1 MTPLVSLRTE
11 LYVNNAW
18 TDVSTQTY
26 QRDGYT
32 ITRGRRSEGS
42 TSDPSTCTLTFNNRS
57 GNFSPRNPMG
67 AYYGSIG
74 RNTRVR
80 VSLPAAATW
89 LQTTGA
95 TGDCAT
101 APDNARLDV
110 TGDIDL
116 RADLWNPSWQCGM
129 DLIGKYTTVGNQRS
143 YEFLLNTGGYPTL
156 GWSPDGTSAA
166 RILVGSTVP
175 VPAPITGRRAVRATL
190 DVNNGSG
197 GYTVVFYTSDTIAGT
212 WTQLG
217 DAIVTTG
224 GTTSIFNSTAPLYV
238 GDIAGANGG
247 VGTGYARFYAA
258 KVLNGIGGSEVA
270 NPDFTAQTDG
280 STGFA
285 DAAGNVWSLGGAATI
300 VGRDW
305 RFHGEVSEWPPARDT
320 SDTDRYVQV
329 TASGILRRLGK
340 GAKPLKSV
348 FYRAITSPVV
358 PVTGL
363 VGYWPCED
371 EASATSIASGLSG
384 KPAIVISGTPIL
396 ATDSTSFPGSAPLP
410 TMGNA
415 SFAATIPA
423 YAATGAIDVYFAAA
437 IPTAGVTSGAVL
449 SSIRNTGTAARWELV
464 YTTAASGTVT
474 LNAYDASGTSL
485 LSTSAAT
492 GVAGTSWVWN
502 VTTVNSGANVNWF
515 VAAYS
520 STAVTVLVS
529 GTLAGASIGVVGQ
542 VVLAP
547 NKDCVNITMG
557 QLIVNSA
564 SGGVGTSIASL
575 ISGYNGEVATTR
587 FTRLCTEEGIT
598 SIVIGDDDTLS
609 LNITMGPQG
618 RKTLLDL
625 LRECETADNGI
636 LYEPRDFFGLAY
648 RTPRSL
654 MSQSA
659 GLSLDYAAKDMSNF
673 NPIEDDRY
681 IVNDLTVSR
690 DGGGSARYTLSSG
703 SLSTQDPPAGVGLYD
718 ANVSIANAL
727 DADLPNQASWRVHLG
742 TVDQPRHP
750 GLMVNLLRGTFTGNA
765 VKQQAAG
772 ALDVGDRIVV
782 ANPPS
787 DQPPDDISQM
797 AIGMT
802 ERLNSF
808 EHVITYVCQPEDPYH
823 VLVYN
828 DGVSRWSSEGTTVD
842 GLHTAPVTSLVVT
855 TPAGLLWSHADGD
868 FDVMAAGSRFRVT
881 GIAGGGPGQTFT
893 VTLVNGVSKDIPDGS
908 VVQLYDPR
916 VWSL

>member
-1 MTPLVSLRTE
+1 MTPPVALRTE
-11 LYVNNAW
+11 LFVNNAW

-26 QRDGYT
+26 ERDGYA

-42 TSDPSTCTLTFNNRS
+42 TADPSTCTQTYNNRS
-57 GNFSPRNPMG
+57 GNFSPRNPVG
-67 AYYGSIG
+67 AYFGSIG

-116 RADLWNPSWQCGM
+116 RADLWNPSWQYET
-129 DLIGKYTTVGNQRS
+129 DLIGKYTTAGNQRS
-143 YEFLLNTGGYPTL
+143 YEFVIAPGGTL
-156 GWSPDGTSAA
+156 TVAWSADGITPVSAT
-166 RILVGSTVP
+166 STVP

-197 GYTVVFYTSDTIAGT
+197 GYTVAFYTAATMAGP

-217 DAIVTTG
+217 DQIVTTG
-224 GTTSIFNSTAPLYV
+224 GTTSIFNSTTPLYV
-238 GDIAGANGG
+238 GDIAGTNA
-247 VGTGYARFYAA
+247 GYPSQSRCRFYSA

-280 STGFA
+280 STGFT

-371 EASATSIASGLSG
+371 ESSATSIASGLSG

-415 SFAATIPA
+415 SFTATIPT
-423 YAATGAIDVYFAAA
+423 YAATGAIDVYSAAA

-464 YTTAASGTVT
+464 YTTTASGTVT

-485 LSTSAAT
+485 LSTSVAT
-492 GVAGTSWVWN
+492 GVAGTAWVWN
-502 VTTVNSGANVNWF
+502 VTLLTSGANVNWYA
-515 VAAYS
+515 AAYS
-520 STAVTVLVS
+520 ATAVTVLVS
-529 GTLAGASIGVVGQ
+529 GTLAGASIGVTSQ

-557 QLIVNSA
+557 QLIVNNA
-564 SGGVGTSIASL
+564 NGGVGTSIASL
-575 ISGYNGEVATTR
+575 ISGYNGETATAR

-598 SIVIGDDDTLS
+598 STVIGDDDTSS
-609 LNITMGPQG
+609 LNIMMGPQG

-625 LRECETADNGI
+625 LHECETADNGI

-654 MSQSA
+654 MSQA
-659 GLSLDYAAKDMSNF
+659 AALSLDYAAKDLSNF
-673 NPIEDDRY
+673 NPVEDDRY

-690 DGGGSARYTLSSG
+690 DGGGSARYALSTG

-718 ANVSIANAL
+718 ASVTLVNAL

-750 GLMVNLLRGTFTGNA
+750 ALLVNLLRGTFTGNA
-765 VKQQAAG
+765 AKQQAAG

-787 DQPPDDISQM
+787 DQPPDDISQL
-797 AIGMT
+797 AIGMI

-808 EHVITYVCQPEDPYH
+808 EHVITYVCQPESPYR
-823 VLVYN
+823 VLVWG
-828 DGVSRWSSEGTTVD
+828 DSASRYS
-842 GLHTAPVTSLVVT
+842 
-855 TPAGLLWSHADGD
+855 PAGSTLAADATSGATTLSVASVEMLWGFGDGA
-868 FDVMAAGSRFRVT
+868 FDIMV
-881 GIAGGGPGQTFT
+881 GGERMT
-893 VTLVNGVSKDIPDGS
+893 VTAVAGASSPQTLTVTRAVNGIVKAHSTGDA
-908 VVQLYDPR
+908 VTLFDPR
-916 VWSL
+916 YWSL

>member
-1 MTPLVSLRTE
+1 MTPPVALRTE
-11 LYVNNAW
+11 LFVNGAW
-18 TDVSTQTY
+18 TDVTSQTY
-26 QRDGYT
+26 ERDGYT
-32 ITRGRRSEGS
+32 ITRGRRAEAS
-42 TSDPSTCTLTFNNRS
+42 TADPSTCTQTYNNRS

-80 VSLPAAATW
+80 VSLPSATTW

-95 TGDCAT
+95 VGDCAT

-110 TGDIDL
+110 TGDLDL
-116 RADLWNPSWQCGM
+116 RVDLWHPSWAYET

-143 YEFLLNTGGYPTL
+143 YEFAVTYGGFLTVA
-156 GWSPDGTSAA
+156 WSPDGATLIS
-166 RILVGSTVP
+166 VSSTVP

-197 GYTVVFYTSDTIAGT
+197 YTVTFYTAATMAGS
-212 WTQLG
+212 WTQMG
-217 DAIVTTG
+217 DQIVTTG
-224 GTTSIFNSTAPLYV
+224 GTTSIFNSTTPLYV
-238 GDIAGANGG
+238 GDIAGANAG
-247 VGTGYARFYAA
+247 VTYQSRCRFYSA

-280 STGFA
+280 STGFT
-285 DAAGNVWSLGGAATI
+285 DAAGNVWSLGGAASI

-305 RFHGEVSEWPPARDT
+305 RFCGEVSEWPPARDT

-329 TASGILRRLGK
+329 TASGIMRRLGK

-348 FYRAITSPVV
+348 FYRAVTSTVSPITS
-358 PVTGL
+358 L

-371 EASATSIASGLSG
+371 EGSATSLASGLSG
-384 KPAIVISGTPIL
+384 KPAIIVSGTPFL
-396 ATDSTSFPGSAPLP
+396 AADSTSFPGSAPLP

-415 SFAATIPA
+415 SFTATVPG
-423 YAATGAIDVYFAAA
+423 YTATGAIDVYVAAT
-437 IPTAGVTSGAVL
+437 IPTSGVNNGAVL
-449 SSIRNTGTAARWELV
+449 ASIRCTGTAVRWELV

-474 LNAYDASGTSL
+474 LNAYDATGTSL
-485 LSTSAAT
+485 LSTAVFT
-492 GVAGTSWVWN
+492 GVAGTPYVWN
-502 VTTVNSGANVNWF
+502 VTLVTSGANVNWF
-515 VAAYS
+515 VTEISA
-520 STAVTVLVS
+520 TATALAS
-529 GTLAGASIGVVGQ
+529 GTLASTSIGVISQ
-542 VVLAP
+542 VILAP

-557 QLIVNSA
+557 QLIANA
-564 SGGVGTSIASL
+564 ANGGIGSSFSSL
-575 ISGYNGEVATTR
+575 ISGYNGETATAR
-587 FTRLCTEEGIT
+587 FTRLCTEESIT
-598 SIVIGDDDTLS
+598 STIIGDDDTSS

-625 LRECETADNGI
+625 LHECETADGGI

-654 MSQSA
+654 MSQAA
-659 GLSLDYAAKDMSNF
+659 GLTLDYAAKDLSNF
-673 NPIEDDRY
+673 KPTEDDRY

-690 DGGGSARYTLSSG
+690 DGGGSARYTQSTG
-703 SLSTQDPPAGVGLYD
+703 PLSTLDPPAGVGLYD
-718 ANVSIANAL
+718 ANVTLVNAL
-727 DADLPNQASWRVHLG
+727 DTDLPGQASWRVHLG

-750 GLMVNLLRGTFTGNA
+750 ALSVNLLRGTFTGNTT
-765 VKQQAAG
+765 KQLAAKT
-772 ALDVGDRIVV
+772 LEVGDRLVIQ
-782 ANPPS
+782 NPPS
-787 DQPPDDISQM
+787 DQPPDDINQM

-808 EHVITYVCQPEDPYH
+808 EYTITYVCQPEDPYH

-828 DGVSRWSSEGTTVD
+828 DGASRWSSEGTTVD

-881 GIAGGGPGQTFT
+881 AIVGGGPGQTFT